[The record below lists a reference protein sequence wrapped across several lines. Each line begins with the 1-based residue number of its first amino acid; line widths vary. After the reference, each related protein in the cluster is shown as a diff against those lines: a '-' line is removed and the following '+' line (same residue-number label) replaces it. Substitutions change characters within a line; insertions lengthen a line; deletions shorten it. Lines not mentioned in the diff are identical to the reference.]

1 MPKGQRLNCPKER
14 ERTMKKPIS
23 QLITELEKKLDVLYQ
38 NEDENEDEIIETEEE
53 LKGLRWDFDAQIF

>member
-1 MPKGQRLNCPKER
+1 
-14 ERTMKKPIS
+14 MKKPIS